1 MSNLSFV
8 VYVLT
13 CLVFAYG
20 QAMKMLD
27 SNQGVVISM
36 FIANCF
42 FFIFMTK
49 KAFNIWNNTKS
60 FFNLKIFIVYILA
73 LLTYSLLIF
82 IIVSKEM
89 ENSWKYYDT
98 INVIS
103 ITSAFI
109 ILFITVKVN
118 TIKNLLGAVVKGIPQ
133 LTFAITI
140 WQEGNLGV
148 SLEMIIAFH
157 ILTLPRC
164 FQNYQLWKSNKTDK
178 NKKTM
183 FISEVVNESTWMIVT
198 IAFFTTGKARI
209 NPRFFSF
216 HKLIP
221 YIFSYSF

>member
-1 MSNLSFV
+1 MSNLSFF
-8 VYVLT
+8 VYTIT

-20 QAMKMLD
+20 QALKMLD

-49 KAFNIWNNTKS
+49 KAYNIWKNKKI
-60 FFNLKIFIVYILA
+60 FFNLKILIVYILA
-73 LLTYSLLIF
+73 LLTYGLLIY

-103 ITSAFI
+103 VLSVFL
-109 ILFITVKVN
+109 ILFLTVKIN
-118 TIKNLLGAVVKGIPQ
+118 TIVNLLGAVVKGIPQ
-133 LTFAITI
+133 LTFAYTI

-157 ILTLPRC
+157 ILTIPRC
-164 FQNYQLWKSNKTDK
+164 FQNYKLWKSNKTDI

-183 FISEVVNESTWMIVT
+183 FISEVVNEATWVIVT
-198 IAFFTTGKARI
+198 IAFFTTWKSEDKSSL
-209 NPRFFSF
+209 F
-216 HKLIP
+216 
-221 YIFSYSF
+221 

>member
-82 IIVSKEM
+82 II
-89 ENSWKYYDT
+89 
-98 INVIS
+98 
-103 ITSAFI
+103 
-109 ILFITVKVN
+109 
-118 TIKNLLGAVVKGIPQ
+118 
-133 LTFAITI
+133 
-140 WQEGNLGV
+140 
-148 SLEMIIAFH
+148 
-157 ILTLPRC
+157 
-164 FQNYQLWKSNKTDK
+164 
-178 NKKTM
+178 
-183 FISEVVNESTWMIVT
+183 
-198 IAFFTTGKARI
+198 
-209 NPRFFSF
+209 
-216 HKLIP
+216 
-221 YIFSYSF
+221 